1 MTSKLLSEEKN
12 TLPAIKLPT
21 SMYREESE
29 ILRNRLNLI
38 AAVPDTFQQL
48 PMLNNKQ
55 THAEI
60 KTEMLSSLIIKRR
73 GRNTKKISDV
83 SSIVGFMT
91 NNGSVKYLSSNRS
104 VLSDYVSASPVVESI
119 KV

>member
-1 MTSKLLSEEKN
+1 
-12 TLPAIKLPT
+12 
-21 SMYREESE
+21 
-29 ILRNRLNLI
+29 
-38 AAVPDTFQQL
+38 
-48 PMLNNKQ
+48 MLKNKQ

-119 KV
+119 KVEEDIGVIVKAHDEESKIELRTSDI